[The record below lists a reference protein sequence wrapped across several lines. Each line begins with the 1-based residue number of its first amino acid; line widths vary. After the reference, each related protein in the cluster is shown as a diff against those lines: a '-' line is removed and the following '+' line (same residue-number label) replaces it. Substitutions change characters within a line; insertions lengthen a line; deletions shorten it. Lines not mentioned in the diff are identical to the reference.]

1 MSKNTDTTKMKIER
15 CDPKT
20 NLVILGTTFM
30 ATLDKKK
37 YFPKHISLYC
47 QVEEPSLFAQISGIP
62 IGTEI
67 MAKVTSDLQ
76 HGKNYLEGFTL
87 VD

>member
-1 MSKNTDTTKMKIER
+1 MSQNTDTTKMKIER
-15 CDPKT
+15 CDPKA

-47 QVEEPSLFAQISGIP
+47 KARNQSLFEQLSNIP
-62 IGTEI
+62 VGSEI
-67 MAKVTSDLQ
+67 VATVTSDF
-76 HGKNYLEGFTL
+76 GTDTNYLESFSIS
-87 VD
+87 D